1 MCCSKRRWDHS
12 RTYNGVSTN
21 KHGDISSV
29 GADYAQPQ
37 FGVLSQVGS
46 VYYTTT
52 IKHIAYPQQLQDL
65 YSVIYS
71 SKQ

>member
-1 MCCSKRRWDHS
+1 MCCGNRRWDHS

-21 KHGDISSV
+21 KHGEISNV

-46 VYYTTT
+46 VYYTTA
-52 IKHIAYPQQLQDL
+52 IKHNAYPQQLQGL
-65 YSVIYS
+65 CGVICS
-71 SKQ
+71 GKR